1 MRVASPLS
9 TPAYPSLS
17 IKGYFGRCG
26 PDLDRILRFVATDV
40 SHPLFARLAAFLA
53 SREGDVERDY
63 RRETLAGLRGRVL
76 EIGSGSGPNFPHYP
90 ESVTE
95 LVSVEPES
103 NLRAKAEAAARSAG
117 APIRVVDA
125 VAERLPFEDG
135 SFDAAVAVLVLC
147 SVPDQVAALAELHR
161 VVKPG
166 GELRFYEHVIGSSR
180 RLATIQRALAPGLAR
195 VFGGC
200 RADRDTGAA
209 IEAAG
214 FRLERHRRFLR
225 RTVMDAPAAP
235 RILGVARRV

>member
-1 MRVASPLS
+1 
-9 TPAYPSLS
+9 LS
-17 IKGYFGRCG
+17 INAYFGQSGR
-26 PDLDRILRFVATDV
+26 DLDRMLRFVATDV

-53 SREGDVERDY
+53 AREGDVERDY
-63 RRETLAGLRGRVL
+63 RRQTLAGLHGRVL
-76 EIGSGSGPNFPHYP
+76 EIGSGSGPNFPYYP
-90 ESVTE
+90 DAVTE
-95 LVSVEPES
+95 LVSVEPEP
-103 NLRAKAEAAARSAG
+103 NLRAMALEAAKAAG
-117 APIRVVDA
+117 RQVQVVDA

-147 SVPDQVAALAELHR
+147 SVPDQPAALAELHR

-180 RLATIQRALAPGLAR
+180 RLATLQRAMAPGLAK

-209 IEAAG
+209 IETAG
-214 FRLERHRRFLR
+214 FRMEHQRRFLR

>member
-1 MRVASPLS
+1 MLGIVA
-9 TPAYPSLS
+9 AE
-17 IKGYFGRCG
+17 
-26 PDLDRILRFVATDV
+26 V
-40 SHPLFARLAAFLA
+40 SHPLFARFAAFIA

-63 RRETLAGLRGRVL
+63 RRETLTGLRGRVL
-76 EIGSGSGPNFPHYP
+76 EIGSGSGPNFPYYP

-95 LVSVEPES
+95 LVSVEPEAS
-103 NLRAKAEAAARSAG
+103 LRAKAEEAARSAG
-117 APIRVVDA
+117 RPIRVVDA
-125 VAERLPFEDG
+125 VAERLPFEDS

-147 SVPDQVAALAELHR
+147 SVPDQAAALAELHR

-166 GELRFYEHVIGSSR
+166 GELRFYEHVVGSSR
-180 RLATIQRALAPGLAR
+180 RLAALQRVLAPGLAL

-214 FRLERHRRFLR
+214 FRMERCRRFLR
-225 RTVMDAPAAP
+225 RTLTEAPAAP